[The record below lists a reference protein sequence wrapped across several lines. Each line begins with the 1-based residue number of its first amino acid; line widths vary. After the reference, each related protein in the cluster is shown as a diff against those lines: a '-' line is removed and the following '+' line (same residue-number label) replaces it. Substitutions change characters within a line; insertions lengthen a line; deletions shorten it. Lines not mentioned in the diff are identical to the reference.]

1 MKILL
6 FLAVVLLGHSAL
18 LRGSQRL
25 LKWPVFPATY
35 HAIALIAW
43 FTSFALA
50 QAAISSALPRTGGVH
65 PAEIWFVVLCCTL
78 CNFLALRFLYRQAR
92 FGTAVIAVLQS
103 LLFVTAG
110 YLVTCG

>member
-1 MKILL
+1 MIILL
-6 FLAVVLLGHSAL
+6 FIALVLVGHSAL

-25 LKWPVFPATY
+25 LKWPVFPARY

-43 FTSFALA
+43 FTSFAFS
-50 QAAISSALPRTGGVH
+50 QAAISSALPNQGGVH

-78 CNFLALRFLYRQAR
+78 CNFLALRVLYRQEW
-92 FGTAVIAVLQS
+92 FGTAVVATLQS
-103 LLFVTAG
+103 ALFVTAG